1 MSVPNVLKQCIA
13 CVTILFCTNTV
24 QAQYNTGMA
33 TGNYAGIAGI
43 WMNPANAVDSRYKF
57 DINIIGINS
66 YYNNN
71 YLLVK
76 NGALVRRIFYKSPY
90 NGSFADVKK
99 DLLEEGTVNGKVFAK
114 TESTIHMPLSFLVT
128 TGKRSAIAF
137 TMNNRTINSVDSL
150 NPLTAKMLYD
160 ELGNPALQ
168 NVAMNNDG
176 LRQNF
181 LNWQEVG
188 LTYGRV
194 IINSGSLFFK
204 AAVTGKWLGAGAAGF
219 IQTDKATVSFK
230 DNHTMSLNSPLIQY
244 GRTTTADIGQFSR
257 KNLFNNLEDQSWGF
271 DAGFVFEWR
280 EKINKFKYV
289 NDDQKMQLR
298 KDQNKYVLRIGF
310 SVVDLGQFTF
320 NRKPL
325 TNDHSAN
332 INNWNFGTVKATNLS
347 DFDTAYSKQINYIP
361 GASSTFTYRLPGAA
375 IINADLHLFGGF
387 YINVASKQP
396 LAGYGSKATTY
407 IQADRWTVITPRF
420 EGKFLG
426 IYIPV
431 TRVNNQTNVG
441 ATIKFGPLYVGSNN
455 LAQLLSNQ
463 KSMEADFH
471 AGLRLSI
478 LQGKPPRI
486 FKSFNRYTGD
496 EISERDSKKT
506 LDSLSNEVKIL
517 KALQAQSI
525 NQRPVII
532 INNADGTTSEVI
544 KNSGDSIYIA
554 NRNNDVNTSNNR
566 NAESKSSSVQSGT
579 VKIEKDTTS
588 EYLLRQLAE
597 SHLEVKRLKEE
608 ADDSKLTNKSKKSK
622 RSKTSET
629 TTANNEELEQ
639 ELEKL
644 RKQNRNQNAA
654 IIATATAATAAT
666 VAAISANNDKK
677 PKDSAVIKNFADT
690 TKAAMQK
697 DSVHQNTSIDS
708 AALIVL
714 DSSKSVRKISDTI
727 IIRDTIYI
735 TKELPAKEQ
744 ITEQI
749 PAGTLPVYEPVYFAN
764 ANSSLNRADIERIK
778 KMADELNKN
787 QRVVIEL
794 TGCTDASGSVAAN
807 KKIALKRATAVQGI
821 LLKVGID
828 KNRVTIKTV
837 AGNKGIKSSAK
848 DRRVDILVKEQ

>member
-1 MSVPNVLKQCIA
+1 
-13 CVTILFCTNTV
+13 
-24 QAQYNTGMA
+24 
-33 TGNYAGIAGI
+33 
-43 WMNPANAVDSRYKF
+43 
-57 DINIIGINS
+57 
-66 YYNNN
+66 
-71 YLLVK
+71 
-76 NGALVRRIFYKSPY
+76 
-90 NGSFADVKK
+90 
-99 DLLEEGTVNGKVFAK
+99 
-114 TESTIHMPLSFLVT
+114 
-128 TGKRSAIAF
+128 
-137 TMNNRTINSVDSL
+137 
-150 NPLTAKMLYD
+150 
-160 ELGNPALQ
+160 
-168 NVAMNNDG
+168 
-176 LRQNF
+176 
-181 LNWQEVG
+181 
-188 LTYGRV
+188 
-194 IINSGSLFFK
+194 
-204 AAVTGKWLGAGAAGF
+204 
-219 IQTDKATVSFK
+219 
-230 DNHTMSLNSPLIQY
+230 
-244 GRTTTADIGQFSR
+244 
-257 KNLFNNLEDQSWGF
+257 
-271 DAGFVFEWR
+271 
-280 EKINKFKYV
+280 
-289 NDDQKMQLR
+289 
-298 KDQNKYVLRIGF
+298 
-310 SVVDLGQFTF
+310 
-320 NRKPL
+320 
-325 TNDHSAN
+325 
-332 INNWNFGTVKATNLS
+332 
-347 DFDTAYSKQINYIP
+347 
-361 GASSTFTYRLPGAA
+361 
-375 IINADLHLFGGF
+375 
-387 YINVASKQP
+387 
-396 LAGYGSKATTY
+396 
-407 IQADRWTVITPRF
+407 
-420 EGKFLG
+420 
-426 IYIPV
+426 
-431 TRVNNQTNVG
+431 
-441 ATIKFGPLYVGSNN
+441 
-455 LAQLLSNQ
+455 
-463 KSMEADFH
+463 MEADFH

-532 INNADGTTSEVI
+532 INNADATTSEVI

-566 NAESKSSSVQSGT
+566 NAESKTSSVQSGT

-677 PKDSAVIKNFADT
+677 PKDSTVIKNLADT

-735 TKELPAKEQ
+735 LKELSAKEQ

-794 TGCTDASGSVAAN
+794 TGS
-807 KKIALKRATAVQGI
+807 
-821 LLKVGID
+821 
-828 KNRVTIKTV
+828 
-837 AGNKGIKSSAK
+837 
-848 DRRVDILVKEQ
+848 